1 MKFPRTAKIF
11 HGTFD
16 GAPFAGVL
24 FLLILFVLLGTL
36 VYTPGVTISLP
47 AAADLP
53 GTDHRTLAVAVDKT
67 GKLYF
72 DNQLTTESLLQTR
85 LTEAA
90 NKFREPLTLLVQAD
104 QSVNYATIIRLS
116 LIARA
121 AGIKEA
127 LLATLPAPSPAKP

>member
-53 GTDHRTLAVAVDKT
+53 GTDNRTLAVAVDKT